1 MLSESRNSLTNSI
14 CQGSSYDARA
24 INIIVGIVHT
34 ALRNTGNLAWLIP
47 HMQAAAPL
55 NTERSLYV
63 VRDFCSINK
72 RNIQL
77 LSNTAWGYDIGSVSV
92 DKGVAVDFLFS
103 IEHSLAKLLIVVI
116 LQVLSIPATTNH
128 RVEQYRNAAFLTGFL
143 NETTQIGI
151 EC

>member
-1 MLSESRNSLTNSI
+1 
-14 CQGSSYDARA
+14 
-24 INIIVGIVHT
+24 
-34 ALRNTGNLAWLIP
+34 
-47 HMQAAAPL
+47 MQAAAPL

-77 LSNTAWGYDIGSVSV
+77 LSNTAWSYDIGSVSV
-92 DKGVAVDFLFS
+92 DKGIAVDFLFS
-103 IEHSLAKLLIVVI
+103 IEHSLAKLLIVI

-128 RVEQYRNAAFLTGFL
+128 RVEQYRNAAFLTSFL
-143 NETTQIGI
+143 YETTQVGI